1 MRPSQR
7 LPSIG
12 FAGTT
17 TPRTAPLKKAP
28 DIVTAKVGKVPKPAG
43 RRFSCRCELADYD
56 NAARAVRRWFAVV
69 VAPSPRSP
77 FLIGGLPHGR
87 ANDPASGVAH
97 SGPLAEVRGEATQ
110 RVPPSLHKRTPP
122 HDRRDSENA
131 YGASPGRYSRGRQ
144 RAINLDRASVQISVH
159 RRRHAGRRRTMQRG
173 SPKAARESRA
183 VDGQGTPS
191 AQTP

>member
-1 MRPSQR
+1 MVY
-7 LPSIG
+7 LE
-12 FAGTT
+12 ADY
-17 TPRTAPLKKAP
+17 LKA
-28 DIVTAKVGKVPKPAG
+28 
-43 RRFSCRCELADYD
+43 LADYD